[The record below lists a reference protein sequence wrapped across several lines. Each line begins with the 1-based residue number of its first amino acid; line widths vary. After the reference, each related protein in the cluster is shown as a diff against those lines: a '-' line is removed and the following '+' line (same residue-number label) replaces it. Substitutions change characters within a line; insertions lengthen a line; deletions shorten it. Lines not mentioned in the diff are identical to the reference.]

1 MMPVMANFKSFSESL
16 AVLLFSLSLITS
28 AVAGV
33 LPPGVE
39 SQSRGDGEA
48 SEKPVPRR
56 FGFVLPR
63 AFDMVDVFG
72 PLEVL
77 QNLAFETHLELAL
90 LARTLEPVTTEPSYA
105 GMNKHNSSFWP
116 RVLPTHTF
124 ADSPALD
131 VLVVPG
137 GLAARSPDLDPE
149 LAYIRDVFPSLQY
162 LITICTGAGI
172 AAKAGVLDGYRATTN
187 KAAWEETTAMGPNVK
202 WVSPARWVEDG
213 KVWSSSGVTSGIDL
227 TFEFVKQKYEN
238 GSAIAEVIAG
248 RIEHVIVTDWR
259 DDPFADRFGVPPSN

>member
-1 MMPVMANFKSFSESL
+1 
-16 AVLLFSLSLITS
+16 
-28 AVAGV
+28 
-33 LPPGVE
+33 
-39 SQSRGDGEA
+39 
-48 SEKPVPRR
+48 
-56 FGFVLPR
+56 
-63 AFDMVDVFG
+63 MVDVFG

-202 WVSPARWVEDG
+202 WYVFSPLPTLTLSPSLPPCPRSRRYSAGGKLTMCVSGSRPPAGSRTV
-213 KVWSSSGVTSGIDL
+213 KSGAH
-227 TFEFVKQKYEN
+227 Q
-238 GSAIAEVIAG
+238 A
-248 RIEHVIVTDWR
+248 
-259 DDPFADRFGVPPSN
+259 